1 MTSRKEAL
9 SGLCKELDARALL
22 DGTEQTYIPKLIAE
36 ERYYDAGI
44 LMRAAVD
51 DGLVD
56 NLVTKDEA
64 RQWYAIL
71 PPPKGRA
78 KLLRRL
84 GERLRLST
92 RDTNTLTM
100 FTRPDV
106 WDLTEAEQFL
116 ASILDAQEEVGNK
129 LSAEEVRQ
137 MRFVLQQTLVAA

>member
-56 NLVTKDEA
+56 HLVTRDEA

-78 KLLRRL
+78 EMLRRL
-84 GERLRLST
+84 GERLRLGA
-92 RDTNTLTM
+92 RDTDTLTM
-100 FTRPDV
+100 VTRPDV
-106 WDLTEAEQFL
+106 WDLAEAEQFL
-116 ASILDAQEEVGNK
+116 AGIVDVREKAGKLSPEDAQQI
-129 LSAEEVRQ
+129 RH
-137 MRFVLQQTLVAA
+137 VLQQTLVAA